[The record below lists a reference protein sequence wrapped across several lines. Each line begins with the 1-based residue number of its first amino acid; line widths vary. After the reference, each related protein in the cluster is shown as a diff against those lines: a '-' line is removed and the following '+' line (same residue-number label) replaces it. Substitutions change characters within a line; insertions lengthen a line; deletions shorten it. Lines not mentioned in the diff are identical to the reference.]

1 MRVSG
6 APEARAA
13 APVTGFVTMPLMRAP
28 AHSLPAILATVL
40 LGACALAPKFQAPH
54 LSVAA
59 VQVVGGDLWQ
69 QHLKVRLHVQN
80 PNDRALPI
88 QGIVYTL
95 EVEGQPFASGEST
108 ASFVVPPLGEAEF
121 DMNVTTN
128 LAGTFVKLL
137 GRAAESK
144 SVAYH
149 LTGKV
154 SLSQG
159 FLRSI
164 PFDQRGTFNLQ

>member
-1 MRVSG
+1 
-6 APEARAA
+6 
-13 APVTGFVTMPLMRAP
+13 MPLMNRFAP
-28 AHSLPAILATVL
+28 AVPAILATLL
-40 LGACALAPKFQAPH
+40 LGACALAPKFEAPQ
-54 LSVAA
+54 LSVMD
-59 VQVVGGDLWQ
+59 VQVVGADLWQ
-69 QHLKVRLHVQN
+69 QRLKVRMHVQN

-95 EVEGQPFASGEST
+95 EVEGQQFASGESA
-108 ASFVVPPLGEAEF
+108 ASFIVPPLGEAEF

-128 LAGTFVKLL
+128 LASTFIKLL
-137 GRAAESK
+137 GRAADTK
-144 SVAYH
+144 TLAYH

-164 PFDQRGTFNLQ
+164 PFEQRGTFNLQ